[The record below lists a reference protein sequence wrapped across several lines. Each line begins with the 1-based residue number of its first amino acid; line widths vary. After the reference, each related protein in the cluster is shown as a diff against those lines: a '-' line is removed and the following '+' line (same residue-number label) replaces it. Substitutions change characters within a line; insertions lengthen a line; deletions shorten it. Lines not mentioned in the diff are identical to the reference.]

1 MNELKPIENQGQRVL
16 TTEQLAELYGTTAKR
31 ISDNF
36 KSNAEKFIE
45 GTHYFVLEGMV
56 LKEFKSQSGN
66 SGLPFNK
73 FSSRVYLWTKRG
85 AARHSKMLGTDQA
98 WDMFDSLEENY
109 FNPPTAPVI
118 PQSLPEALRLAADL
132 AEERDK
138 QKLGRLIAEQRVAEL
153 EPKATYYDLILRN
166 KSLMSITKIAKDYGL
181 SGRKL
186 NDLLHD
192 YGIQYKQGRIWL
204 LYAAYQ
210 DLGYTQSKTFV
221 DDTETSHMNTY
232 WTQKGRLFIYDQLKG
247 HGILP
252 MIERSEAK

>member
-16 TTEQLAELYGTTAKR
+16 TTEQLAGLYGTTADR
-31 ISDNF
+31 IKQNF
-36 KSNAEKFIE
+36 QRNADKFAE
-45 GTHYFVLEGMV
+45 GLHYFLLEGAA
-56 LKEFKSQSGN
+56 LKGFKDQVAN
-66 SGLPFNK
+66 SSLVAD
-73 FSSRVYLWTKRG
+73 RTAHLYLWTRRG
-85 AARHSKMLGTDQA
+85 AARHSKMLGTDNA
-98 WDMFDSLEENY
+98 WDVFDSLEENY
-109 FNPPTAPVI
+109 FNPSTAPAI

-138 QKLGRLIAEQRVAEL
+138 QKQGRLIAEQRVAEL